1 MVSLVKDK
9 AELDMRMS
17 GALKKIVILDFFA
30 NWCGPCKVC
39 APKLNVLADQYS
51 EHVMILK
58 VNVDENED
66 IAEDF
71 NITSMPT
78 FILIKE
84 GEVLDTIIGAN
95 MDKLKK
101 SMDKHIAENDVDAA
115 AAAAAADEEMSIA
128 EEQQQNAPI
137 IYQGQGEIENQQ
149 QGNN

>member
-1 MVSLVKDK
+1 FQERSTMVSLVKDK
-9 AELDMRMS
+9 AELDQRIS
-17 GALKKIVILDFFA
+17 SAVKKIVILDFFA

-101 SMDKHIAENDVDAA
+101 SMDKHIAENDVEGGAA
-115 AAAAAADEEMSIA
+115 AIADEELSI
-128 EEQQQNAPI
+128 
-137 IYQGQGEIENQQ
+137 
-149 QGNN
+149 

>member
-101 SMDKHIAENDVDAA
+101 SMDKHI
-115 AAAAAADEEMSIA
+115 
-128 EEQQQNAPI
+128 
-137 IYQGQGEIENQQ
+137 
-149 QGNN
+149 

>member
-1 MVSLVKDK
+1 MVSVVKDK
-9 AELDMRMS
+9 AELDMRIS
-17 GALKKIVILDFFA
+17 SAVKKIVILDFFA

-101 SMDKHIAENDVDAA
+101 SMDKHIAENEVDG
-115 AAAAAADEEMSIA
+115 AAADEEVSI
-128 EEQQQNAPI
+128 EEDPQQQQNSPI
-137 IYQGQGEIENQQ
+137 LYGGQGEIESQDHEKN
-149 QGNN
+149 

>member
-9 AELDMRMS
+9 AELDMRIS
-17 GALKKIVILDFFA
+17 SAVKKIVILDFFA

-78 FILIKE
+78 FVLMKE

-101 SMDKHIAENDVDAA
+101 SMDKHI
-115 AAAAAADEEMSIA
+115 
-128 EEQQQNAPI
+128 
-137 IYQGQGEIENQQ
+137 
-149 QGNN
+149 